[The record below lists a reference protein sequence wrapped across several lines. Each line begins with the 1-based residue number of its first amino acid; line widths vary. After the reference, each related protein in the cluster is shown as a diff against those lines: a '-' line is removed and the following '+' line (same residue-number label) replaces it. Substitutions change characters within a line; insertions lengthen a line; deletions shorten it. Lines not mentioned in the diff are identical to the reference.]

1 MINIYDNVNAVAENL
16 RETAQYKTL
25 RDAIA
30 AVEGEPEAKA
40 IFARFQQAQTQI
52 NQAVQSG
59 NEPAEDKIK
68 AWQEVA
74 NEMEKYDSLK
84 KMLEAEKGLNQLLM
98 EINDIITKPIA
109 ELYGQ
114 N

>member
-1 MINIYDNVNAVAENL
+1 MINIYDNVNAVADNL

-30 AVEGEPEAKA
+30 TVDGEPEAKEV
-40 IFARFQQAQTQI
+40 FSRFQQAQGQI
-52 NQAVQSG
+52 NQSIQAGS
-59 NEPAEDKIK
+59 EPDESQISE
-68 AWQEVA
+68 WQEIA

-98 EINDIITKPIA
+98 EINNIITKPIA

-114 N
+114 K

>member
-1 MINIYDNVNAVAENL
+1 MINIYDNVNAVADDL

-30 AVEGEPEAKA
+30 AVDGEPEAKEV
-40 IFARFQQAQTQI
+40 FSRFQHAQGQI
-52 NQAVQSG
+52 NQAVQAG
-59 NEPAEDKIK
+59 TEPDESQVTE
-68 AWQEVA
+68 WQEIA
-74 NEMEKYDSLK
+74 NEMEKFDSLK
-84 KMLEAEKGLNQLLM
+84 QMLAAEKGLNQLLM
-98 EINDIITKPIA
+98 EINNIITKPIA

>member
-30 AVEGEPEAKA
+30 AVEGESEAKA
-40 IFARFQQAQTQI
+40 VFARFQQAQAQI

-59 NEPAEDKIK
+59 NEPAEDQIK

>member
-52 NQAVQSG
+52 NQAVQSS
-59 NEPAEDKIK
+59 NEPAEDQIK